1 MAKTYNT
8 FTNVSTG
15 DVLTATN
22 FNNVLTNIAGYR
34 VPPSCQVRRTSDLTS
49 YTQTAKIAFQS
60 AAWDTESP
68 SDPMWAAGDATKI
81 TIQTTGLYL
90 VSFTGQLTAT
100 ATMSVISPII
110 YVNNTNSSESY
121 QSVVSGT
128 SSLFNVSG
136 TYSLADGDYV
146 EAGIGVSGGS
156 AYVVKGAASIGAG
169 QTRLTVTWIGQV
181 S

>member
-8 FTNVSTG
+8 IPSVATG
-15 DVLTATN
+15 DVYTASAHNAIGTTIN
-22 FNNVLTNIAGYR
+22 SMR

-49 YTQTAKIAFQS
+49 YTQTTKIAFQS

-90 VSFTGQLTAT
+90 VSFTGQLTGT
-100 ATMSVISPII
+100 ATMAVISPII
-110 YVNNTNSSESY
+110 FVNNTNSSESY

-128 SSLFNVSG
+128 SSFFNVSG

-146 EAGIGVSGGS
+146 EAGVGVSGGS
-156 AYVVKGAASIGAG
+156 AYVVKGAASIGSG
-169 QTRLTVTWIGQV
+169 QTRLTATWIGQV